1 MATRPEA
8 STPNTNAVGPTRL
21 NRIIPAEHEHK
32 SMSAKGEKRTSVS
45 QIGLMNDSDTD
56 DVVGGSF
63 ENETR
68 RHRVESANR
77 INRISD
83 KKFLSKNRFY
93 LSICLGKG

>member
-1 MATRPEA
+1 
-8 STPNTNAVGPTRL
+8 
-21 NRIIPAEHEHK
+21 
-32 SMSAKGEKRTSVS
+32 MSAKGEKRTSVS
-45 QIGLMNDSDTD
+45 PIGLMNDSDTD

-93 LSICLGKG
+93 LSICQGKG

>member
-1 MATRPEA
+1 M
-8 STPNTNAVGPTRL
+8 
-21 NRIIPAEHEHK
+21 HEHK
-32 SMSAKGEKRTSVS
+32 SMSAKGEKRTLVS
-45 QIGLMNDSDTD
+45 PIGLMNDSD

-68 RHRVESANR
+68 RHRIESANR

>member
-1 MATRPEA
+1 
-8 STPNTNAVGPTRL
+8 
-21 NRIIPAEHEHK
+21 
-32 SMSAKGEKRTSVS
+32 
-45 QIGLMNDSDTD
+45 MNDSDTD

-77 INRISD
+77 FNRISD